1 MSEKDVTKLPWRA
14 EADSPAC
21 FGPDGFTVGTVID
34 DARDRRMLCLCPA
47 GTRGAGAGQ
56 EQAAVMAIVALAAG
70 AATAS
75 DAMRASR
82 APRRTVDAGADVT
95 AEAHRP

>member
-1 MSEKDVTKLPWRA
+1 VNEKDVTKLPWRV

-21 FGPDGFTVGTVID
+21 FGPDGLTVGTVVY
-34 DARDRRMLCLCPA
+34 DARHRRVLRLCPA
-47 GTRGAGAGQ
+47 GTRGAGAAQ
-56 EQAAVMAIVALAAG
+56 AQAAAMVIVALAAG

-82 APRRTVDAGADVT
+82 APRRTVDASADVT
-95 AEAHRP
+95 AEAPRP